1 MLKCCSLIRHFKP
14 RFKLNSKMFKNRLDR
29 YQILMPESG
38 ISLCQ
43 PRSVGVHVRGTL
55 RINRKPAA

>member
-1 MLKCCSLIRHFKP
+1 MKCRSLFSR
-14 RFKLNSKMFKNRLDR
+14 LQAAVQTDQQMFKDRLDR

-43 PRSVGVHVRGTL
+43 PRSVGRPREGDPSNKL
-55 RINRKPAA
+55 